1 MADCMYYM
9 CIYICTYRVLMED
22 FLDTKE
28 EAQRIKLEM
37 NASSTSRTAT
47 TDYLI
52 MDKSAD
58 YVHAHHS
65 FSEPEVTSSDCVLC
79 PTNSQKPQ

>member
-1 MADCMYYM
+1 
-9 CIYICTYRVLMED
+9 MED

-58 YVHAHHS
+58 YVHEHHS

-79 PTNSQKPQ
+79 PTNSQKPQWLIFFTITQRGAANPYIQ